1 MSQKVS
7 KQTAE
12 EQLLQARKEGL
23 QDALQVNSMRAHGK
37 VLGMDT
43 FSWINPQLDAL
54 ASALSSFPFEIIWV
68 GSHEQI
74 TRCLSIQPELA
85 KSIETIIVHDNP
97 ILNLKKET
105 LNEIKNIVCLEG
117 TKHALE
123 LIKSMKKDKC
133 ALLFS
138 TMGTTA
144 KNDKEEFEQY
154 ISLF

>member
-7 KQTAE
+7 KHTVE
-12 EQLLQARKEGL
+12 EQLLQSRKEGL

-54 ASALSSFPFEIIWV
+54 TSALASFPFDIVWA

-74 TRCLSIQPELA
+74 VKCLSMQPELA
-85 KSIETIIVHDNP
+85 TSIETIIVHDKA
-97 ILNLKKET
+97 ILNLEKET
-105 LNEIKNIVCLEG
+105 LNKVKNIVCLEG

-123 LIKSMKKDKC
+123 LIKAMKKEKC

-138 TMGTTA
+138 TMGTNA
-144 KNDKEEFEQY
+144 KNDKEEFEQF

>member
-7 KQTAE
+7 KHTIE
-12 EQLLQARKEGL
+12 EQLVRSREEGL
-23 QDALQVNSMRAHGK
+23 QDALQINSMRAHGK
-37 VLGMDT
+37 ILGMDT

-54 ASALSSFPFEIIWV
+54 ASALSSFPFDIVWM

-74 TRCLSIQPELA
+74 TKCLSIQPELA
-85 KSIETIIVHDNP
+85 ESLETIIIHDKA

-105 LNEIKNIVCLEG
+105 LNKIKNIVCLEG

-123 LIKSMKKDKC
+123 LIKSMKKEKC
-133 ALLFS
+133 ALVFS
-138 TMGTTA
+138 TMGENA
-144 KNDKEEFEQY
+144 KKDKEEFEQY